1 MWVFMAGATRLG
13 AGRGQRD
20 GGQHVVGL
28 TVGQLGDDVGRGRG
42 DEHQICRVGK
52 ADMGHVVLEVAVKRI
67 DLAAAAGQRLKHQRR
82 DKLGGVFRHKNMYIR
97 AQLDECMRHVG
108 HFVGG
113 NAPVM
118 PRTTVLLESSIKN
131 QHLIVDKR

>member
-1 MWVFMAGATRLG
+1 
-13 AGRGQRD
+13 
-20 GGQHVVGL
+20 
-28 TVGQLGDDVGRGRG
+28 VGQLGDDVGRGRG

-52 ADMGHVVLEVAVKRI
+52 ADMGHVVLEVAVKCI

-82 DKLGGVFRHKNMYIR
+82 DKLGGVFRHKNVYIR

-113 NAPVM
+113 NAPGDA
-118 PRTTVLLESSIKN
+118 EDNGFIF
-131 QHLIVDKR
+131 